1 MKKYTINMRSA
12 ADTVEG
18 HGVLSAYNEMV
29 DLVKGL
35 DGFQVLENSH
45 KGADI
50 THYHTVNPSYFMG
63 IPFAK
68 IRGKAVGYVH
78 FLPETVD
85 ESLKLPKI
93 ARKFFYWYL
102 ILFYKSMD
110 RLVTVNP
117 CFIDKLAA
125 YDIPRDKISYIP
137 NYVSSDE
144 FYPIDPAEK
153 AALREKYG
161 LDPQKFTVVCAGQLQ
176 TRKGVMDFVDLARRL
191 PQMQFLWA
199 GGFSFG
205 AMTDGYAEISEMLK
219 NPPANAKFPGIVHRE
234 EMNGIYNLGDV
245 MFLPSYGELF
255 PMTILE
261 AMCCNTPVL
270 LRDLDIYPQILFDF
284 YQKADS
290 QQGFEKELLRLAGD
304 PEHYAKAKADAVRG
318 NAFYNADHVRAMWDE
333 FYSDLVAAPVTARD
347 LMAKP
352 AEKELPTA
360 TKRPAVAKLK

>member
-29 DLVKGL
+29 GLVKGL
-35 DGFQVLENSH
+35 DGFQVLENARE
-45 KGADI
+45 KTDI
-50 THYHTVNPSYFMG
+50 THYHTVNPNYFLG
-63 IPFAK
+63 IPMAK
-68 IRGKAVGYVH
+68 LRGKTVGYVH

-125 YDIPRDKISYIP
+125 YDIPRDKIAYIP
-137 NYVSSDE
+137 NYVSSRE
-144 FYPIDPAEK
+144 FYPMEQARRE
-153 AALREKYG
+153 ALREEYG
-161 LDPQKFTVVCAGQLQ
+161 LDPYKFTVVCAGQLQ
-176 TRKGVMDFVDLARRL
+176 TRKGVMDFVEMARRQ
-191 PQMQFLWA
+191 PDMQFLWA

-205 AMTDGYAEISEMLK
+205 TMTEGYAEISEMLK
-219 NPPANAKFPGIVHRE
+219 NPPPNAKFPGIVPRE
-234 EMNGIYNLGDV
+234 QMNAIYNLGDV

-270 LRDLDIYPQILFDF
+270 LRDLDIYPEILFDF
-284 YQKADS
+284 YLKADG
-290 QQGFEKELLRLAGD
+290 QEGFQRELSRLASDGD
-304 PEHYAKAKADAVRG
+304 YYAAAKEKAARG
-318 NAFYNADHVRAMWDE
+318 HAFYNEEHVSAMWDA
-333 FYSDLVAAPVTARD
+333 FYKSLMAAPVTARD
-347 LMAKP
+347 LLPAAPKADVRKP
-352 AEKELPTA
+352 R
-360 TKRPAVAKLK
+360 KRPAALNLK